1 MDDLNTFQRWAC
13 DYARAYG
20 FPARPFCNWVIVTR
34 DGQDIEVMTAQG
46 LQDLCATV
54 APAFR
59 EEPTAAGIQLVI
71 PGCERRPVD
80 NGKPAQ
86 LSLWG

>member
-20 FPARPFCNWVIVTR
+20 LPARPFCNWVIVTR

-54 APAFR
+54 AVGVSHDQDSAPMVL
-59 EEPTAAGIQLVI
+59 EPL
-71 PGCERRPVD
+71 RLRMR
-80 NGKPAQ
+80 
-86 LSLWG
+86 L